1 MASVAVLAPWFHSY
15 RIRTA
20 HPQGP
25 NARAGPRAM
34 RQQLH
39 TLHTL
44 VGEPQ
49 VRRSSSPGHQA
60 VAAMPGGRGARDE
73 GGRHGC
79 LHQTGSERRRG
90 GRRCCRC
97 RCCRRRGI
105 GRHERLAG
113 RACWLPPTSYS
124 HTHTFTQSHSHTV
137 TQSHTL
143 THSHSVTSYTALLHT
158 RTPCYFIQ
166 CRYFIHNNQPQAHWL
181 VLLLAAYRAKFPVRC
196 TAVQPVS

>member
-1 MASVAVLAPWFHSY
+1 MASTAVLAPWFHSY

-105 GRHERLAG
+105 GRHERLVDG
-113 RACWLPPTSYS
+113 RASYYS
-124 HTHTFTQSHSHTV
+124 CIHVVQL
-137 TQSHTL
+137 L
-143 THSHSVTSYTALLHT
+143 THSHSHKVTHSHIHTDSHIDTCLLPPT
-158 RTPCYFIQ
+158 
-166 CRYFIHNNQPQAHWL
+166 
-181 VLLLAAYRAKFPVRC
+181 
-196 TAVQPVS
+196 

>member
-1 MASVAVLAPWFHSY
+1 MASAAVLAPWFHSY
-15 RIRTA
+15 HIRTA

-49 VRRSSSPGHQA
+49 VRPQRSS
-60 VAAMPGGRGARDE
+60 MPGGRATRDE

-124 HTHTFTQSHSHTV
+124 HTHTFTQSHSHTF
-137 TQSHTL
+137 TQ
-143 THSHSVTSYTALLHT
+143 LHT
-158 RTPCYFIQ
+158 ITPCYLILHTTVFMYSYTDRLIQ
-166 CRYFIHNNQPQAHWL
+166 TGWL
-181 VLLLAAYRAKFPVRC
+181 VLLLAA
-196 TAVQPVS
+196 

>member
-1 MASVAVLAPWFHSY
+1 MASAAVLAPWFHSY

-124 HTHTFTQSHSHTV
+124 HTHTFTVTQSHSHTFTHTHTF
-137 TQSHTL
+137 TQ
-143 THSHSVTSYTALLHT
+143 
-158 RTPCYFIQ
+158 CYFIH
-166 CRYFIHNNQPQAHWL
+166 RATSY
-181 VLLLAAYRAKFPVRC
+181 AYTMLFHTVPILH
-196 TAVQPVS
+196 T